1 MTTVD
6 FRLDEAS
13 LVEDIQHAPAGAN
26 PAALE
31 ETYFVM
37 PVRLCVNEVELFEQ
51 LDREKRNVFIA
62 RPEQSAQRIQLPN
75 EESRW
80 LPLPLLG
87 FATHALQALNQMKP
101 GGEQKVYLAGGGDL
115 MLARQG
121 EQLSVESSINGKS
134 SSTQFAEALNAF
146 RAFSEKVR
154 QLLVSRVP
162 AIQQH
167 PSWRQWFS

>member
-13 LVEDIQHAPAGAN
+13 LAEDLQHSPESAN

-37 PVRLCVNEVELFEQ
+37 PVRLCVNQVELLE
-51 LDREKRNVFIA
+51 LPGREKRTVFIA
-62 RPEQSAQRIQLPN
+62 QSEQGAERIQLPN
-75 EESRW
+75 EASCW

-87 FATHALQALNQMKP
+87 FATQALQAVNETKP
-101 GGEQKVYLAGGGDL
+101 GREQKLNLAGSGHL
-115 MLARQG
+115 VFARQN
-121 EQLSVESSINGKS
+121 EQISVESSINGRS
-134 SSTQFAEALNAF
+134 SSVQLAEALNAF
-146 RAFSEKVR
+146 RGFSDKVR

-167 PSWRQWFS
+167 PAWRQWFG

>member
-13 LVEDIQHAPAGAN
+13 LAEDLQHSPESAN

-37 PVRLCVNEVELFEQ
+37 PVRLCVNGIELLEQ
-51 LDREKRNVFIA
+51 SGHAKRNVFIGA
-62 RPEQSAQRIQLPN
+62 DEHGLRQTQRPN
-75 EESRW
+75 EASCY

-87 FATHALQALNQMKP
+87 FATQALQALNQMKP
-101 GGEQKVYLAGGGDL
+101 GCVQKLYLAGGGDL
-115 MLARQG
+115 LLARHG
-121 EQLSVESSINGKS
+121 EQLSIESSISGKS
-134 SSTQFAEALNAF
+134 SSTEFAEALSAF
-146 RAFSEKVR
+146 RAFSEKIR

>member
-13 LVEDIQHAPAGAN
+13 LVEDIQHSPESAN

-37 PVRLCVNEVELFEQ
+37 PVRLCVNGIELLEQ
-51 LDREKRNVFIA
+51 PGRAKRNVFIGA
-62 RPEQSAQRIQLPN
+62 DEQGLRQTQLPD
-75 EESRW
+75 ETSCW

-87 FATHALQALNQMKP
+87 FGTQVLQALNETKP
-101 GGEQKVYLAGGGDL
+101 GREQKLNLAGGGHL
-115 MLARQG
+115 VFARHNDQIA
-121 EQLSVESSINGKS
+121 VESSINGKR
-134 SSTQFAEALNAF
+134 SSTQLAEALDAF

-154 QLLVSRVP
+154 QLLVTRVP
-162 AIQQH
+162 VIQQH
-167 PSWRQWFS
+167 PSWRQWFA